1 MWEGLPGGQR
11 RWISMVLRK
20 QLCWESYFYC
30 KGKTPVV
37 SELWG
42 AGNTT
47 TLGEILSI
55 STKRLKGYC
64 QHTLGEI
71 LREIAKDSTKNAAR
85 HVNK

>member
-1 MWEGLPGGQR
+1 METRRWEGLPGGQR

-42 AGNTT
+42 AIQQPWG
-47 TLGEILSI
+47 
-55 STKRLKGYC
+55 
-64 QHTLGEI
+64 
-71 LREIAKDSTKNAAR
+71 
-85 HVNK
+85 